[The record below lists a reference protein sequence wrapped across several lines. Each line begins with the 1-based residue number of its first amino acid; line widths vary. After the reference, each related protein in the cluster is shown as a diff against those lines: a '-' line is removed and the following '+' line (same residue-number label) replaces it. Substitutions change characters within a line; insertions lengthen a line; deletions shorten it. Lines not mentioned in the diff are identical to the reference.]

1 MHLTASEVCLNDEQA
16 RTLFSDEPAQVPTSH
31 EQIQQEPLNDIQ
43 DCFRIF
49 KNEVKRVLQ
58 VNQTLKIEEHVQEL
72 LSLNSIFLLQ
82 PLQYSQLMRS
92 VFTDSLLAKIHDEFQ
107 KKIEF
112 PDMKFTSAEFMSIVE
127 TIMNLDS
134 GITSV
139 LSTMAGLLQIA
150 SKMPY
155 EKQSV
160 IAGLATLIQKLPKNS
175 INDVTTISETELW
188 NTYFDFLLSC
198 VVANSEKLVLLRWL
212 DKGISSSLPLRPDA
226 VVSIVDRLKFNGTLG
241 HSEVKIA
248 EPTCNKSALCM
259 DLARIT
265 CFSKEAMDLHL
276 LESSISFQ
284 IHGFAITFFLARLD
298 HDGLYVMYEIGHLE
312 FPSSLAQLPVFT
324 NLKNLNILLLVCHV
338 FWKFCKKPD
347 IPNIM
352 QQRLRTSVKL
362 TDLIDFVLPSIKI
375 RDKN

>member
-1 MHLTASEVCLNDEQA
+1 MNDEQA

-139 LSTMAGLLQIA
+139 LSTMARLLQIA

-160 IAGLATLIQKLPKNS
+160 IAGLATL
-175 INDVTTISETELW
+175 
-188 NTYFDFLLSC
+188 
-198 VVANSEKLVLLRWL
+198 
-212 DKGISSSLPLRPDA
+212 
-226 VVSIVDRLKFNGTLG
+226 
-241 HSEVKIA
+241 
-248 EPTCNKSALCM
+248 
-259 DLARIT
+259 
-265 CFSKEAMDLHL
+265 
-276 LESSISFQ
+276 
-284 IHGFAITFFLARLD
+284 
-298 HDGLYVMYEIGHLE
+298 
-312 FPSSLAQLPVFT
+312 
-324 NLKNLNILLLVCHV
+324 
-338 FWKFCKKPD
+338 
-347 IPNIM
+347 
-352 QQRLRTSVKL
+352 
-362 TDLIDFVLPSIKI
+362 
-375 RDKN
+375 